1 MDAKEFYSLMR
12 SFLIR
17 PAMACAAGL
26 ICLSIS
32 VSTAWGQAPAGS
44 TQTKVA
50 VVNFQNAVLSTA
62 EIQKVLREIQAK
74 FKPRQDALQKGQQE
88 LSDIQTQLQA
98 SQGKLSQAG
107 EADLQARGQRKQT
120 QLQRLSDD
128 LTADFEAERDDAV
141 RKASTRMQEL
151 LKKVAEEKGLDLI
164 VDSAAAPFVKTGI
177 DITDQV
183 VAAYDKAYP
192 AK

>member
-1 MDAKEFYSLMR
+1 MVSKEFDSLMR
-12 SFLIR
+12 SFVF
-17 PAMACAAGL
+17 PAVALCAAGL
-26 ICLSIS
+26 ISMS
-32 VSTAWGQAPAGS
+32 PAVAQAPAAAGS
-44 TQTKVA
+44 APAKIA
-50 VVNFQNAVLSTA
+50 VINFQNAVLSTA
-62 EIQKVLREIQAK
+62 EMQKALKDLQAK
-74 FKPRQDALQKGQQE
+74 FKPRQDVLQKGQQE
-88 LSDIQTQLQA
+88 LSDIQTQLNA

-128 LTADFEAERDDAV
+128 LTADFESDRDDAV
-141 RKASTRMQEL
+141 RKTSTRMGEL

-164 VDSAAAPFVKTGI
+164 IDSAAAPYIKTGI
-177 DITDQV
+177 EITDQV

>member
-1 MDAKEFYSLMR
+1 MR
-12 SFLIR
+12 SFVLSAVALCAAGSICVS
-17 PAMACAAGL
+17 PAMA
-26 ICLSIS
+26 
-32 VSTAWGQAPAGS
+32 QAPAGA
-44 TQTKVA
+44 TVAKVA

-62 EIQKVLREIQAK
+62 EMQKALKDLQVK
-74 FKPRQDALQKGQQE
+74 YKPRQDAIQKGQQE
-88 LSDIQTQLQA
+88 LSDIQTQLNA

-107 EADLQARGQRKQT
+107 EADLTARGQRKQT
-120 QLQRLSDD
+120 QLQRLNDD
-128 LTADFEAERDDAV
+128 LTADFDADRDEAV

-164 VDSAAAPFVKTGI
+164 VDSAAAPFVKPGI
-177 DITDQV
+177 EITDQV

>member
-1 MDAKEFYSLMR
+1 MDLKEFYSLMR
-12 SFLIR
+12 SFVLFR
-17 PAMACAAGL
+17 AAV
-26 ICLSIS
+26 CLALCFSVIS
-32 VSTAWGQAPAGS
+32 VSPAKAQAPAGS

-50 VVNFQNAVLSTA
+50 VINFQNAVLSTA
-62 EIQKVLREIQAK
+62 EIQKVLKDIQLK
-74 FKPRQDALQKGQQE
+74 YKPRQDALQKGQQE

-98 SQGKLSQAG
+98 SQGKLSQSG

-120 QLQRLSDD
+120 QLQRLNDD
-128 LTADFEAERDDAV
+128 LTADFEADRDDAV

-151 LKKVAEEKGLDLI
+151 LKKVGEEKGLELI
-164 VDSAAAPFVKTGI
+164 VDSAAAPFVKAGI

-192 AK
+192 AAK

>member
-1 MDAKEFYSLMR
+1 MR
-12 SFLIR
+12 SFVFSAAAVCAACVISIS
-17 PAMACAAGL
+17 PAMA
-26 ICLSIS
+26 
-32 VSTAWGQAPAGS
+32 QAPAGS
-44 TQTKVA
+44 TKIA

-62 EIQKVLREIQAK
+62 EIQKALKDLQVR
-74 FKPRQDALQKGQQE
+74 FKARQDALQKGQQE
-88 LSDIQTQLQA
+88 LADIQTQLQA

-107 EADLQARGQRKQT
+107 EADLTARGQRKQT

-128 LTADFEAERDDAV
+128 LTADVEADRDDAV

-164 VDSAAAPFVKTGI
+164 VDSAAAPFVKSGI

-192 AK
+192 LK

>member
-1 MDAKEFYSLMR
+1 MDLKEFYSLMR
-12 SFLIR
+12 SFVLTRAAVCIAVCAGVISVS
-17 PAMACAAGL
+17 PAMA
-26 ICLSIS
+26 
-32 VSTAWGQAPAGS
+32 QAPAGS

-50 VVNFQNAVLSTA
+50 VINFQNAVLSTA
-62 EIQKVLREIQAK
+62 EIQKVLKDIQLK
-74 FKPRQDALQKGQQE
+74 YKPRQDALQKGQQE

-120 QLQRLSDD
+120 QLQRLNDD
-128 LTADFEAERDDAV
+128 LTADFEADRDDAV

-164 VDSAAAPFVKTGI
+164 VDSAAAPFVKSGI
-177 DITDQV
+177 EITDQV

>member
-1 MDAKEFYSLMR
+1 MDSKEFDSLMR
-12 SFLIR
+12 SFVLS
-17 PAMACAAGL
+17 AAVVCAAGV
-26 ICLSIS
+26 ISIS
-32 VSTAWGQAPAGS
+32 PAMGQAPAGA
-44 TQTKVA
+44 TKIA

-62 EIQKVLREIQAK
+62 EIQKALKDLQVK

-107 EADLQARGQRKQT
+107 EADLTARGQRKQT

-128 LTADFEAERDDAV
+128 LSADVEADRDEAV
-141 RKASTRMQEL
+141 RKASTRMGEL

-164 VDSAAAPFVKTGI
+164 VDSAAAPFFKAGV

-192 AK
+192 VK

>member
-1 MDAKEFYSLMR
+1 MR
-12 SFLIR
+12 RRFHR
-17 PAMACAAGL
+17 CVDFRFPARA
-26 ICLSIS
+26 
-32 VSTAWGQAPAGS
+32 QAPAGA
-44 TQTKVA
+44 TKIA
-50 VVNFQNAVLSTA
+50 IVNFQNAVLSTA
-62 EIQKVLREIQAK
+62 EIQKALRDLQVK

-107 EADLQARGQRKQT
+107 EADLTARGQRKQT
-120 QLQRLSDD
+120 QLQRLNDD
-128 LTADFEAERDDAV
+128 LTADVEADRDEAV

-164 VDSAAAPFVKTGI
+164 LDSAAAPFVKTGI

-192 AK
+192 APK

>member
-1 MDAKEFYSLMR
+1 MR
-12 SFLIR
+12 SFALTR
-17 PAMACAAGL
+17 AAVCAATFAAVL
-26 ICLSIS
+26 ISLSP
-32 VSTAWGQAPAGS
+32 VEAQAPAGS

-50 VVNFQNAVLSTA
+50 VVNFQNAVLATG
-62 EIQKVLREIQAK
+62 EIQKVLKDIQLK
-74 FKPRQDALQKGQQE
+74 YKPRQDALIKGQQE
-88 LSDIQTQLQA
+88 LSDILTQLQA

-120 QLQRLSDD
+120 QLQRLNDD
-128 LTADFEAERDDAV
+128 LTADFEADRDEAV

-164 VDSAAAPFVKTGI
+164 VDSAAAPFVKSGI
-177 DITDQV
+177 EITDQV

-192 AK
+192 VK

>member
-1 MDAKEFYSLMR
+1 MR
-12 SFLIR
+12 SFVPSAVVVCAAGFIGALISVS
-17 PAMACAAGL
+17 PAMA
-26 ICLSIS
+26 
-32 VSTAWGQAPAGS
+32 QAPAGS
-44 TQTKVA
+44 TKIA

-62 EIQKVLREIQAK
+62 EIQKALRDLQAK

-107 EADLQARGQRKQT
+107 EADLTARGQHMGDLRDIV
-120 QLQRLSDD
+120 QRLNDD
-128 LTADFEAERDDAV
+128 LTADVEADRDEAV

-164 VDSAAAPFVKTGI
+164 LDSAAAPFVKAGI

-192 AK
+192 VK